1 MIKKYFL
8 SWTFLYFVFWLIAV
22 LTAGSVLSGIIMLV
36 SVVTFL
42 FAIREIFKGILKS
55 KDPKQLKN
63 RGRDSL
69 IALGFFFLVFV
80 IYSAIFTADS
90 WDAGMQAVN
99 ATVGP
104 TTLVW
109 LSLMT
114 AGIICL
120 VRGHRLAQIADN
132 TK

>member
-22 LTAGSVLSGIIMLV
+22 LTAGSVLGDTIMLV
-36 SVVTFL
+36 NVFIFL
-42 FAIREIFKGILKS
+42 FAIREIFNDILKS

-69 IALGFFFLVFV
+69 IALGIFFLVLV
-80 IYSAIFTADS
+80 IYSVSTTANS
-90 WDAGMQAVN
+90 GGVGTQAAN
-99 ATVGP
+99 AMVGP
-104 TTLVW
+104 TLVL
-109 LSLMT
+109 LSLMI

-120 VRGHRLAQIADN
+120 IRGHKLAQTADD